1 MKKICIFVFLLFSNF
16 ILGKIEYDK
25 DEIRRNIQ
33 KENVNFIKNKILV
46 SVESIEE
53 LNDILFMVAEERKI
67 DIMKIVLESGAEINS
82 INSNGDTPLAVYIK
96 SYESGNANERYRAT
110 NGVINLIEL
119 GADVN
124 AKGFNGETPFLLAIR
139 LDIGEIKWMMDQGAN
154 LNVRDNEGNTP
165 FLLAASKRIMYLME
179 YIFEKNPKTINDVD
193 NKGNNALTIAML
205 GSDGE
210 ERHFYDILDFL
221 INEKP
226 DIVNMKNKDG
236 NTALDCALLEDDD
249 ESIGEYYGKGLID
262 KKSILFKAID
272 NNASE
277 TLETL
282 IGSYRFNDSQAEDG
296 TTPLMYAIQKKNEKA
311 ISICVSYNIDV
322 NLKDNKGNTAL
333 MYAVMT
339 SSEKIA
345 EYLIKHGAN
354 KFIKNSEGKT
364 IFDLADSEE
373 MKKFLKTGERSDEG
387 EIEEIELGMG

>member
-165 FLLAASKRIMYLME
+165 FLLAASKE
-179 YIFEKNPKTINDVD
+179 
-193 NKGNNALTIAML
+193 
-205 GSDGE
+205 
-210 ERHFYDILDFL
+210 
-221 INEKP
+221 
-226 DIVNMKNKDG
+226 
-236 NTALDCALLEDDD
+236 
-249 ESIGEYYGKGLID
+249 
-262 KKSILFKAID
+262 
-272 NNASE
+272 
-277 TLETL
+277 
-282 IGSYRFNDSQAEDG
+282 
-296 TTPLMYAIQKKNEKA
+296 
-311 ISICVSYNIDV
+311 
-322 NLKDNKGNTAL
+322 
-333 MYAVMT
+333 
-339 SSEKIA
+339 
-345 EYLIKHGAN
+345 
-354 KFIKNSEGKT
+354 
-364 IFDLADSEE
+364 
-373 MKKFLKTGERSDEG
+373 
-387 EIEEIELGMG
+387 